1 MSEPIRIDATEA
13 RLLGVLVEKAL
24 TTPEQYPLSI
34 NAVVNGAN
42 QKSNRFPVVHLDEEE
57 AFDGLEH
64 LIAKELV
71 RRVWPGNS
79 RVDKY
84 CHNATARLQL
94 RVAEVAVLAELLLR
108 GPQTSGELRAR
119 AQRMAPLP
127 TLEDL
132 QGVLD
137 QLIERGFVA
146 YRPPSPGSRA
156 ALYEQLLS
164 PDAHPA
170 GPERS
175 APERATAPGGD
186 RPAAAD
192 PGLAARVTAL
202 EESVAQL
209 TARLQRLAAQLGAA
223 LDE

>member
-1 MSEPIRIDATEA
+1 MSDPLRIDAIEA
-13 RLLGVLVEKAL
+13 RLLGVLIEKAL

-34 NAVVNGAN
+34 NAVVVGSN
-42 QKSNRFPVVHLDEEE
+42 QKSNRSPVLALDEEE
-57 AFDGLEH
+57 AFDGLER
-64 LIAKELV
+64 LMEKELA

-119 AQRMAPLP
+119 AHRMAPMPALDEMQAM
-127 TLEDL
+127 LEEL
-132 QGVLD
+132 G
-137 QLIERGFVA
+137 ERGLIT
-146 YRPPSPGSRA
+146 RLPPEPGSRA
-156 ALYEQLLS
+156 ALYAQQLS

-170 GPERS
+170 EERHERR
-175 APERATAPGGD
+175 APAAADTPP
-186 RPAAAD
+186 PAAAD
-192 PGLAARVTAL
+192 PGLAARVAAL
-202 EESVAQL
+202 EETVAQL
-209 TARLQRLAAQLGAA
+209 TARLQNLAAQLGAT